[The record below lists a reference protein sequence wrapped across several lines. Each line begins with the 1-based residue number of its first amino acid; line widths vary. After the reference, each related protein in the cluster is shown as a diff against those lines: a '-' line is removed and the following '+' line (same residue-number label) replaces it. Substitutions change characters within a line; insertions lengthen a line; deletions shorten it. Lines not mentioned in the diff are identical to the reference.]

1 MLAIIDYDAGNLRS
15 VIRAV
20 EHADGAST
28 VTADPA
34 RVRAASAVILP
45 GVGSARQAMN
55 RLHELGMDDAL
66 RDVAARGVPLFGVCL
81 GQQLLLAHS
90 DEGGPE
96 GTRCLGLLP
105 GAARLFPAGLKVPHM
120 GWNTVAWQGACAL
133 ATGIASDSYFY
144 FVHSYYTELNPASSG
159 GATEYGVKFA
169 SALQH
174 ENIMATQFH
183 PEKSGPD
190 GLRVYRNFLRLA
202 GQCI

>member
-1 MLAIIDYDAGNLRS
+1 MLAIVDYDAGNLRS

-20 EHADGAST
+20 EHEDGAPT
-28 VTADPA
+28 VTADPVT
-34 RVRAASAVILP
+34 VRAASAVILP

-55 RLHELGMDDAL
+55 RLHELGLDDAL
-66 RDVAARGVPLFGVCL
+66 REVAARGVPLFGVCL
-81 GQQLLLAHS
+81 GQQLLLSHS

-105 GAARLFPAGLKVPHM
+105 GVARLFPAGLKVPHM

-133 ATGIASDSYFY
+133 AAGIASESYFY
-144 FVHSYYTELNPASSG
+144 FVHSYYTELNPTNSG
-159 GATEYGVKFA
+159 GATEYGVMFA
-169 SALQH
+169 SVLQH
-174 ENIMATQFH
+174 ENILATQFH

-202 GQCI
+202 GQCM